1 MEKLIEQEQ
10 EKPTKTR
17 ADKRTRRKNS
27 FFSDAVDKLHKK
39 DSSYRNISYFR
50 FLLTLLSVI
59 IGALALRSFIVEPT
73 IVDGESMQTTLMD
86 GERVLV
92 EKVSY
97 WFNEPQR
104 GDIVIVRFPNRNE
117 CFVKRIIAFGGETI
131 EIRDGFV
138 YIDGKML
145 DETEYAGEWYGKI
158 RPSTRHLALPRT
170 DCEGTESARNS
181 GQRYGARRTRRLYV
195 PRVERGVNR
204 GASVQGL

>member
-17 ADKRTRRKNS
+17 ADKRTRRKKS
-27 FFSDAVDKLHKK
+27 FFPMQLINCTKK

-92 EKVSY
+92 EK
-97 WFNEPQR
+97 
-104 GDIVIVRFPNRNE
+104 
-117 CFVKRIIAFGGETI
+117 
-131 EIRDGFV
+131 
-138 YIDGKML
+138 
-145 DETEYAGEWYGKI
+145 
-158 RPSTRHLALPRT
+158 
-170 DCEGTESARNS
+170 
-181 GQRYGARRTRRLYV
+181 GQLL
-195 PRVERGVNR
+195 
-204 GASVQGL
+204 VQ